1 MLALVRIPV
10 GSCLGPTLFDGFA
23 WGWID
28 RLKNIRKSLTRIDIL
43 RIFAPSNKVRRLT
56 NQNYSIM
63 ANWAFV
69 TYECVCR
76 DNQQAQAFKKLLD
89 ELKSLPQPYAESDFG
104 NLWMGCLVKA
114 LGGDPDEIDCRGKM
128 LDYTIEGN
136 IVTLNTE
143 QAWSE
148 QKEFRHLVEE
158 MYPGMKIWY
167 SSSEWN
173 EGVFV
178 TNDREGK
185 FFSRRYYLEYDDDY
199 EYFDT
204 IEQAADYVGNIV
216 GMDVD
221 PNVEAINDAIEEYLE
236 DDEDCC
242 MNFYEFKII
251 DD

>member
-1 MLALVRIPV
+1 
-10 GSCLGPTLFDGFA
+10 
-23 WGWID
+23 
-28 RLKNIRKSLTRIDIL
+28 
-43 RIFAPSNKVRRLT
+43 
-56 NQNYSIM
+56 M

-69 TYECVCR
+69 TYTCECR

-89 ELKSLPQPYAESDFG
+89 ELKSLPRPYAESEFG
-104 NLWMGCLVKA
+104 NLWMGCVVKA
-114 LGGDPDEIDCRGKM
+114 LGGDPDEIDCRGKIFP
-128 LDYTIEGN
+128 DYTIEGS

-148 QKEFRHLVEE
+148 QEEFRHLVEE

-173 EGVFV
+173 EGLFV

-185 FFSRRYYLEYDDDY
+185 FFSSRYYIEYEDNY
-199 EYFDT
+199 EYCDT

-216 GMDVD
+216 GKDVD
-221 PNVEAINDAIEEYLE
+221 PNMEAIDDAIEEYQE
-236 DDEDCC
+236 NDEDCC

>member
-1 MLALVRIPV
+1 
-10 GSCLGPTLFDGFA
+10 
-23 WGWID
+23 
-28 RLKNIRKSLTRIDIL
+28 
-43 RIFAPSNKVRRLT
+43 
-56 NQNYSIM
+56 M

-69 TYECVCR
+69 TYKCVCR

-89 ELKSLPQPYAESDFG
+89 ELKSLPHPYAESEFG

-114 LGGDPDEIDCRGKM
+114 LGGDPDEIDCRGKIFP
-128 LDYTIEGN
+128 DYTIEGN
-136 IVTLNTE
+136 VVTLNTE

-178 TNDREGK
+178 TNDRDWK
-185 FFSRRYYLEYDDDY
+185 FFTSRYYLEYEDNY

-204 IEQAADYVGNIV
+204 IEQAADYVSNIV
-216 GMDVD
+216 GKNVE
-221 PNVEAINDAIEEYLE
+221 PNVEAIDDAIEEYQE
-236 DDEDCC
+236 NDEDCC